1 MRRWRRVGKAKR
13 AHAVELRE
21 RSGWARREKRAFA
34 HPTIFVLALFSTS
47 AASAQQPL
55 PRIWDLQ
62 LPTPVGA
69 LPREEFVDP
78 ACGTNGGPPGLPIGA
93 FERFER
99 CRAEASGLREIWFRY
114 DDEWEFIARAARDPD
129 AVARNNAMVV
139 LGQPVMLSLLIDR
152 AGLVQGY
159 RIFTDPRAEEELRT
173 GAYGVAIAFKA
184 RFGTDGWACADLLP
198 AQGETAIDGSFVKE
212 RCEKVSDGQEITVE
226 SRHYYKPGQALLDP
240 NTGLPTVNQ
249 FESSAR
255 LQVVRTDALRR
266 AP

>member
-1 MRRWRRVGKAKR
+1 MIGAM
-13 AHAVELRE
+13 
-21 RSGWARREKRAFA
+21 
-34 HPTIFVLALFSTS
+34 LALTLAG
-47 AASAQQPL
+47 AASAQQSL
-55 PRIWDLQ
+55 PRGRPAIWDVRLGS
-62 LPTPVGA
+62 PVGE
-69 LPREEFVDP
+69 LPDEEFVDP
-78 ACGTNGGPPGLPIGA
+78 ACGTNGGPPGLPIGT

-99 CRAEASGLREIWFRY
+99 CRPEASGLREVWFRY
-114 DDEWEFIARAARDPD
+114 DDEWEFMARAARDPD

-159 RIFTDPRAEEELRT
+159 RIFTDPRAEEEVRT

-184 RFGTDGWACADLLP
+184 RFGADGWTCGDLP
-198 AQGETAIDGSFVKE
+198 RAEGETPIVGIFVKE
-212 RCEKVSDGQEITVE
+212 RCEKTSDGVAVTVE

-255 LQVVRTDALRR
+255 LQAVRADALRR
-266 AP
+266 LP